1 MTTATSTSRSTST
14 SSSTST
20 SAGRP
25 ATRAIA
31 ILPLR
36 LFLGATFVD
45 AGLGKLLSA
54 AYLGSGPQ
62 GFAAQARGFAHG
74 SPIGGLVRAAAVRHP
89 TPAGLLLAVA
99 ELAVGLL
106 TLVGLTSR
114 AAAAGGLAL
123 SFMFFLT
130 ASWHTRPFFY
140 GADLPFAVA
149 WLVLLLAGDAGL
161 PSLDRR
167 LARRQRGL
175 AGLGDDHEVAV
186 PLDRVQQL
194 CAAAASQGGCRA
206 AAGRA
211 CRGQQCP
218 LTPRAP
224 GPVAFDASRR
234 TLLVRGGLA
243 GVAVV
248 VTGVFGGAIA
258 GVERLLG
265 SDTAAAD
272 GLRPLPPPATHA
284 PARQATPSR
293 RHPQGTRIGSLSDIP
308 VSQAAAFTTPGGK
321 PAVAVRLCQ
330 RRVVAFSA
338 VCTHAGCT
346 VGYDAGTRLL
356 ACPCHG
362 AEFDPA
368 RGAAVVTGPASTPL
382 PSLTVHVSTDGGLYL
397 PPSG

>member
-1 MTTATSTSRSTST
+1 MSTAPSTPI
-14 SSSTST
+14 
-20 SAGRP
+20 GRA
-25 ATRAIA
+25 ATPSVA

-62 GFAAQARGFAHG
+62 GFAAQARGFARG
-74 SPIGGLVRAAAVRHP
+74 SPIGWLVRAAALRHP

-99 ELAVGLL
+99 ELAIGLL
-106 TLVGLTSR
+106 TLAGLTSR

-123 SFMFFLT
+123 SFTFFLT

-140 GADLPFAVA
+140 GPDLPFAA
-149 WLVLLLAGDAGL
+149 GWLVLLLAGHAGL

-167 LARRQRGL
+167 LARRQRAL

-194 CAAAASQGGCRA
+194 CAAAARGGRCPGT
-206 AAGRA
+206 AGRA

-218 LTPRAP
+218 LIPRPA
-224 GPVAFDASRR
+224 GPVAVDATRR
-234 TLLVRGGLA
+234 ALLVRGGLA
-243 GVAVV
+243 GAALV
-248 VTGVFGGAIA
+248 VTGVLGTSAA
-258 GVERLLG
+258 AVERLLG
-265 SDTAAAD
+265 SGAD
-272 GLRPLPPPATHA
+272 GGGGLASLPPRVTRPPT
-284 PARQATPSR
+284 RQATPSSR
-293 RHPQGTRIGSLSDIP
+293 PSRGTRIGGLSDIP
-308 VSQAAAFTTPGGK
+308 VGQAAAFTTPGGR
-321 PAVAVRLCQ
+321 PAVAVRLGE
-330 RRVVAFSA
+330 RRVVAYSA

-346 VGYDAGTRLL
+346 VGYDPGTRLL

-368 RGAAVVTGPASTPL
+368 RGAAAVGGPTSIPL
-382 PSLTVHVSTDGGLYL
+382 PSISLQVGTDGGLYL

>member
-1 MTTATSTSRSTST
+1 MTTTTTSST

-20 SAGRP
+20 SIGRP
-25 ATRAIA
+25 AARAIV

-36 LFLGATFVD
+36 LFLGAAFVD

-54 AYLGSGPQ
+54 AYLGPGPQ

-74 SPIGGLVRAAAVRHP
+74 SPIGWLVQAVALRHP
-89 TPAGLLLAVA
+89 APAGLLLAVG

-106 TLVGLTSR
+106 TLVGLASR
-114 AAAAGGLAL
+114 AAAGGGLAFSL
-123 SFMFFLT
+123 TFFLT

-140 GADLPFAVA
+140 GADLPFAA
-149 WLVLLLAGDAGL
+149 GWLVLLLAGDAGL

-167 LARRQRGL
+167 LARRQRAQ
-175 AGLGDDHEVAV
+175 AGLGGDHEVAV
-186 PLDRVQQL
+186 PLGRLQQL
-194 CAAAASQGGCRA
+194 CAAADPHGRCAG

-218 LTPRAP
+218 LLPRPA

-234 TLLVRGGLA
+234 TVLARGGLA
-243 GVAVV
+243 VVALG
-248 VTGVFGGAIA
+248 VTGVLGGA
-258 GVERLLG
+258 V
-265 SDTAAAD
+265 AAAARVLAPETD
-272 GLRPLPPPATHA
+272 SGGGLRSLPAPTTHPRA
-284 PARQATPSR
+284 HQAAPSR
-293 RHPQGTRIGSLSDIP
+293 TVPRGTRIGSLSDIP
-308 VSQAAAFTTPGGK
+308 VGQAASFTTPSGK
-321 PAVAVRLCQ
+321 PAVAVRLGQ
-330 RRVVAFSA
+330 RSVVAYSA

-346 VGYDAGTRLL
+346 VGYDAGARLL

-368 RGAAVVTGPASTPL
+368 RGAAAVAGPTSTPL
-382 PSLTVHVSTDGGLYL
+382 PKITLHVSPDGGVYL